1 MTEPIYVRVNKL
13 MDKYES
19 GESMSNSEVT
29 ELFSYHI
36 RTDLA
41 WELQGSYG
49 RAANA
54 MINNGFI
61 SKDGEILWDGGD
73 DNG

>member
-1 MTEPIYVRVNKL
+1 MTDPIPSRVLEL

-29 ELFSYHI
+29 ELFSYMI

-41 WELQGSYG
+41 WSLQGSYG
-49 RAANA
+49 RAARA
-54 MINNGFI
+54 MISNGFI
-61 SKDGEILWDGGD
+61 SVDGEILWEGD
-73 DNG
+73 DDA

>member
-1 MTEPIYVRVNKL
+1 MTDPIPSRVLEL

-29 ELFSYHI
+29 ELFSYMI

-41 WELQGSYG
+41 WNLQGSYG
-49 RAANA
+49 RAARA
-54 MINNGFI
+54 MISNGFI
-61 SKDGEILWDGGD
+61 SVDGEILWEGD
-73 DNG
+73 DDA